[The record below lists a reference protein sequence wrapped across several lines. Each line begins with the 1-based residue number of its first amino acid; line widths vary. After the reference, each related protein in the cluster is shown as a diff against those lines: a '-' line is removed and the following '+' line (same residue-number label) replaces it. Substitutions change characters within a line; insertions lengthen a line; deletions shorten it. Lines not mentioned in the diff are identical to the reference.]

1 MGFQGQLSSVQLADL
16 FQTFFMNR
24 QTGTLSV
31 EEPGGTVHVYF
42 EQGMVALCTAPLVD
56 GQPFLLTT
64 LVRKG
69 LLPPEHANDANQRLK
84 TSGQPL
90 RELLLTSGFM
100 NEADLDEISIWCI
113 EEMICPLFE
122 LPEGNFTFTDGDPIP
137 ELMAA
142 DVLEMGATRLPT
154 QQIIMEATRRT
165 DEWKRIREII
175 PDSDALFVVDNEG
188 RTNLRT
194 IQTDPEM
201 LKVLRYLDGR
211 HSLDA
216 IANAV
221 GATRFDTHAIVA
233 QMVLSGVARP
243 QTPQDVVAD
252 AMALKEAGELTKA
265 RELLEHALKQARMPE
280 VMRPLADVCAQLGQA
295 ARAVEL
301 FLELIQASQDQGNL
315 DQALADL
322 DIVIGLSPDDPELHF
337 ERAQVR
343 AEKGLVEEAAAGYVV
358 AAQTFLGTKDVPRA
372 LDACHRAK
380 NLLPRSPEPHRY
392 LARAYLMEGQT
403 ENAAVEYKA
412 LWHALLTTFRPRQA
426 LDELRTILDTDCKFA
441 AIKDQILSHAQSSEA
456 IKTSKAMRTLV
467 YVLVTAVVGVSVV
480 VGWEYYDRVFYHGQG
495 QKRLA
500 AFEQELAR
508 REESLDHQKMAEELG
523 ELRRK
528 YGPDAELRTLI
539 DNLDKRVHD
548 DFETRARGVLER
560 GKALLDGGDFL
571 QAERCFQDLASRFQG
586 TDAATKAPAMIEQV
600 RSARITT
607 QVQVELAEAERRW
620 QALDWDGAAEAL
632 GKVLQRRDL
641 PNALRAQLTDKQVT
655 WAAAIRTSQP
665 LFERAAKIEQAGDLR
680 LAIVAYRRAAAGDG
694 EQYAGLATDH
704 LRSLELT
711 YAGAVGKLVQDLG
724 NRGEDAKAFAA
735 YDELTRLAAEASG
748 DGVKNYLARLDI
760 PYSLQIDHPLT
771 VLTVRRGSQEAL
783 VRAPAGTTGTWHYR
797 LTYHPGDAVTII
809 ANRAGFTAQTGA
821 ITAGN
826 RRAAGVVL
834 LVRGPRWKTD
844 LSGPA
849 TTRPILAG
857 DQILVG
863 TGKATLEIIDP
874 RQGANRAV
882 SFPDTVAEFRAPP
895 VVFQDR
901 AYVVIEDTLFAVNLA
916 TRNRQWSWPA
926 DGGST
931 HRLTGALL
939 VQEHDLIQGT
949 MLIAAGSAKNGAVII
964 GADLNGRVTVYPFS
978 FDAELTGAPGADH
991 LGNRTLLYLP
1001 FGDQLVVADAT
1012 ESTEQRGPKKLYTLH
1027 TRGDLVGRPTK
1038 ALAGPSRRPSMLL
1051 GDASGL
1057 VIAVDCDP
1065 NVADTKRVIGAWPID
1080 GTQPSTPI
1088 VDDRSAYVTVAEGRI
1103 NAIDLDHPGQLRWR
1117 FPTQGTLGATPGEA
1131 AVGRKG
1137 IYVASGNGVLTCI
1150 DRTTGRERWRCDL
1163 GSPAIGGVVADNG
1176 MIFVALRSGQLWGF
1190 DEGDD

>member
-42 EQGMVALCTAPLVD
+42 DQGMVALCTAPLVD

-69 LLPPEHANDANQRLK
+69 LLPLDQSNAIHQQLK
-84 TSGQPL
+84 TTNQPL
-90 RELLLTSGFM
+90 RELLLGSGQL
-100 NEADLDEISIWCI
+100 NEADLDEISVWCI
-113 EEMICPLFE
+113 EEMVCPLFE
-122 LPEGNFTFTDGDPIP
+122 LPDGNFTFTDGEPIQ

-142 DVLEMGATRLPT
+142 DVLELGATRLPT

-175 PDSDALFVVDNEG
+175 PDSEALFVVDNEG
-188 RTNLRT
+188 RANLRN

-265 RELLEHALKQARMPE
+265 RELLEHALKQARLPE
-280 VMRPLADVCAQLGQA
+280 VMRPLAEVCAQLGQA

-343 AEKGLVEEAAAGYVV
+343 AEKGEVEEAAAGYVV
-358 AAQTFLGTKDVPRA
+358 AAQAFLGTKDIPRA

-403 ENAAVEYKA
+403 ENAVVEYKA
-412 LWHALLTTFRPRQA
+412 LWHALLTTFSPRRA
-426 LDELRTILDTDCKFA
+426 LGELRAILDTDCKFA
-441 AIKDQILSHAQSSEA
+441 AIKEQVLSHAQSSEA
-456 IKTSKAMRTLV
+456 IKTSKAMRTLA
-467 YVLVTAVVGVSVV
+467 YVLVTAVVGVSAV
-480 VGWEYYDRVFYHGQG
+480 VGWEYYDRVFYRGQG
-495 QKRLA
+495 QKRIA
-500 AFEQELAR
+500 TFEQTLAQR
-508 REESLDHQKMAEELG
+508 QEKLEHQEMSEELG
-523 ELRRK
+523 ELRRR
-528 YGPDAELRTLI
+528 YGPDAELRSLV
-539 DNLDKRVHD
+539 DSLDKRVHD
-548 DFETRARGVLER
+548 DYETRARGVLER
-560 GKALLDGGDFL
+560 GKALLDGGDFP
-571 QAERCFQDLASRFQG
+571 QAERCFQDLLVHYQG
-586 TDAATKAPAMIEQV
+586 TDPATKAPAMIEQV

-607 QVQVELAEAERRW
+607 QVQSDLSEAERRW
-620 QALDWDGAAEAL
+620 QSLDWDGAQEAL

-641 PNALRAQLTDKQVT
+641 PNALRAQLTEKQVA
-655 WAAAIRTSQP
+655 WAAAIRSAQP
-665 LFERAAKIEQAGDLR
+665 LFERATKIEQNGDLR
-680 LAIVAYRRAAAGDG
+680 LAIIAYRRAAAGDG
-694 EQYAGLATDH
+694 EQYANLSTDH
-704 LRSLELT
+704 LRILELA
-711 YAGAVGKLVQDLG
+711 YAGVIGKQVQDLA

-735 YDELTRLAAEASG
+735 FDELTRLSTEASG
-748 DGVKNYLARLDI
+748 DGVKNYLAQLKV
-760 PYSLQIDHPLT
+760 PYALQIDHPLT
-771 VLTVRRGSQEAL
+771 VLTVRRGSQEAAI
-783 VRAPAGTTGTWHYR
+783 RAPAGTTSTWNYR
-797 LTYHPGDAVTII
+797 LDYRPGEAVTII
-809 ANRAGFTAQTGA
+809 ASRAGFTPQTGTIA
-821 ITAGN
+821 VGN
-826 RRAAGVVL
+826 RRAAGVVQL
-834 LVRGPRWKTD
+834 MRGPRWKTD

-849 TTRPILAG
+849 TIRPIIAG
-857 DQILVG
+857 DQVLVG

-882 SFPDTVAEFRAPP
+882 TFPDTVAEFRAPP

-916 TRNRQWSWPA
+916 TRNRQWSWPT
-926 DGGST
+926 DGSNT
-931 HRLTGALL
+931 HRLTGSLL

-949 MLIAAGSAKNGAVII
+949 LLIVAGSAKEGVVIF
-964 GADLNGRVTVYPFS
+964 GADTNGHVAVYPFRTES
-978 FDAELTGAPGADH
+978 ELTGMPGADH

-1012 ESTEQRGPKKLYTLH
+1012 ESTEQRGPKQLYSLR
-1027 TRGDLVGRPTK
+1027 TRGDLVGRPVKVT
-1038 ALAGPSRRPSMLL
+1038 AGPAKRPAMLV
-1051 GDASGL
+1051 GDTSGL
-1057 VIAVDCDP
+1057 VIAVDADP
-1065 NVADTKRVIGAWPID
+1065 NVPETKRVIGSWPID
-1080 GTQPSTPI
+1080 GTQPSTAML
-1088 VDDRSAYVTVAEGRI
+1088 DGRNAYVTVAEGRV

-1117 FPTQGTLGATPGEA
+1117 FPSQGSLGAAPGEV

-1137 IYVASGNGVLTCI
+1137 IYVASSTGVLTCI

-1163 GSPAIGGVVADNG
+1163 GSPAVGGVVADNG
-1176 MIFVALRSGQLWGF
+1176 MVFAALRSGQLWGF